1 MVLIS
6 KSKVKKQ
13 QGCASLQG
21 RRGIEHRA
29 ANVANVANAI
39 AASNLWN
46 FEKNGL
52 SFAARVMTQCKA
64 LSEGDSRDRGWGGG
78 G

>member
-13 QGCASLQG
+13 QGCESLQG

-29 ANVANVANAI
+29 ANVANAI

-52 SFAARVMTQCKA
+52 SFAASHDAMQ
-64 LSEGDSRDRGWGGG
+64 SSFRGRQS
-78 G
+78 